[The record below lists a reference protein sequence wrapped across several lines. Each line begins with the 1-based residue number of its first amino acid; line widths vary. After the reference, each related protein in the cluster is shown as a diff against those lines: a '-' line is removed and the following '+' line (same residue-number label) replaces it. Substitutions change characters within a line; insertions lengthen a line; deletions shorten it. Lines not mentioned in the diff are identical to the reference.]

1 MISFTWPDLILIFCM
16 MAMPVITGIALLA
29 LILTSLQHRASRNIL
44 KWLILPQC
52 VALVVLWGVFAFYGD
67 ALTSNIILIVSP
79 AMLAAMLVFWLL
91 YREKTKV
98 VSSVGGHLAG
108 IVIFFLCM
116 NQLEPGLFKDLQRA
130 REIYQ
135 LYSLDQASKSFKS
148 QLKDADF
155 RQKMLTYAACEP
167 DMPASTFR
175 ILTGSGAD
183 PFASK
188 SFSTTTPLSLAV
200 NCENMTALEV
210 FSELLSGDS
219 VQAARNREALVKT
232 NPLSENVYFSAT
244 PDAEEK
250 QRYFAFATILLHHM
264 PSLLNDDVYARILQE
279 GDAELTQFLWE
290 RRPPVKRMYRIQARA
305 LLGDATVADDIAAMP
320 AILKAETASSYRDLL
335 WKYLVQFAPRPV
347 IQAILD
353 KGVVQWTDFED
364 RDGNNTVLEEAIYR
378 AKHYRH
384 GDPQILTL
392 VMRDIRARK
401 VPYSD
406 NQLAHSFYTESK
418 GSQVVSALHAAGVS
432 CTELRDALRQYI
444 GESVFDGKARIDEVC
459 GPQK

>member
-1 MISFTWPDLILIFCM
+1 MISFTWYDLIVIFFM
-16 MAMPVITGIALLA
+16 MALPVIVGIAILV
-29 LILTSLQHRASRNIL
+29 LICTSFSNLTSRHIL
-44 KWLILPQC
+44 LWLVLPQC
-52 VALVVLWGVFAFYGD
+52 VALLVLWGVFAFYGD
-67 ALTSNIILIVSP
+67 ALTSRIILIVSP

-91 YREKTKV
+91 HREKTSV

-108 IVIFFLCM
+108 IVIFFICM

-135 LYSLDQASKSFKS
+135 LYSLEQGSKSFKS

-200 NCENMTALEV
+200 NCENMTALKV
-210 FSELLSGDS
+210 FGELLSGDS
-219 VQAARNREALVKT
+219 EQAARNREALVKT
-232 NPLSENVYFSAT
+232 NPLSENVYFSANPT
-244 PDAEEK
+244 TEQK
-250 QRYFAFATILLHHM
+250 QRYFAVAAVLLRHM

-290 RRPPVKRMYRIQARA
+290 RRPPVKRMYQIQARA
-305 LLGDATVADDIAAMP
+305 LLGDVTVADDIAAVP
-320 AILKAETASSYRDLL
+320 AILKAKTDSDYHDPL
-335 WKYLVQFAPRPV
+335 WQYLVEYAPRPV

-353 KGVVQWTDFED
+353 KDVVQWADFED
-364 RDGNNTVLEEAIYR
+364 RDGNNTVLEEAIDR
-378 AKHYRH
+378 AKGYSHA
-384 GDPQILTL
+384 DPLVLTL
-392 VMRDIRARK
+392 VMRDILDQK

-406 NQLAHSFYTESK
+406 NQLAHAFYTEEK
-418 GSQVVSALHAAGVS
+418 GSQVVSALHAAGIS

-444 GESVFDGKARIDEVC
+444 GESIFDGKARIDEVC
-459 GPQK
+459 GTEK